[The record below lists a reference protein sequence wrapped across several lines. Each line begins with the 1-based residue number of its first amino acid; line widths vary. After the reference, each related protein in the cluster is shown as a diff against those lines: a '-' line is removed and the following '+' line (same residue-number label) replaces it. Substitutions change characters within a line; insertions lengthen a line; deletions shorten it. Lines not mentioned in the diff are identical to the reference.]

1 MDLTSWSIL
10 QPGRL
15 HSEKKK
21 KKVHNIMNTWGHT
34 VADNVLFCLAV
45 IEIHAPDKWLSLTSL
60 IKAIKQKRDK
70 IGNMNSLLLP
80 HYEHTAT
87 HSPCTALILYNMFK
101 VPCEGMLRGL
111 PHGST
116 FWFCRSIDLS
126 VNQCEAVQNRHSTG
140 KVIGVSEPAELAQI
154 NRSLNRLFTAV
165 IRHDAWGSR
174 RHGGQAQAAVWHGS
188 NS

>member
-1 MDLTSWSIL
+1 MELTSWSIL

-15 HSEKKK
+15 HSEKKM
-21 KKVHNIMNTWGHT
+21 HYIMNTWGHT

-60 IKAIKQKRDK
+60 IKAIKPKTNKRDK
-70 IGNMNSLLLP
+70 MGNVNSLFLL
-80 HYEHTAT
+80 HHEHAGT

-101 VPCEGMLRGL
+101 VPWGGMLRGR

-116 FWFCRSIDLS
+116 FWFRRSIDLS

-165 IRHDAWGSR
+165 IRHDAWGNR
-174 RHGGQAQAAVWHGS
+174 RHGGSSSSGS
-188 NS
+188 TARV